1 MDQTELRVMEN
12 TTGQYTNET
21 LPCYQKG
28 RMDVNEKS
36 ILKLPLTMNEERE
49 TASSGLTELV
59 ICAT

>member
-1 MDQTELRVMEN
+1 MEN